1 MSMRVKSSRP
11 PQQGKLIAAGAYA
24 VQGRGQAIL
33 KQRERREAI
42 TAYLFLSPALLL
54 FLLFIGGPLVAAIGL
69 SLLQWDLLTPAQFAG
84 LSNYAKL
91 FSDRAVVQA
100 ILNTFIFTFWS
111 LVLHLGLGLLLALA
125 VNRAIPGPLKY
136 FLRTFYFFPLLMS
149 YASVALLWKFALD
162 PSFGFINYYLGLLH
176 IAAPAWLLSPRWAM
190 PALIF
195 VDLWHTLGFTFI
207 ILLAGLQGVPTYL
220 QEAARID
227 GAGAWQRLWNV
238 TIPMLSPTLFFAS
251 VITFIG
257 AFQIFEPMFIMT
269 NGGPGNATLSVVMQI
284 FETGFRSFEMGYAS
298 TNALIVFVVI
308 MIVTLVQLGIS
319 RYWVNYD

>member
-1 MSMRVKSSRP
+1 
-11 PQQGKLIAAGAYA
+11 
-24 VQGRGQAIL
+24 
-33 KQRERREAI
+33 
-42 TAYLFLSPALLL
+42 
-54 FLLFIGGPLVAAIGL
+54 
-69 SLLQWDLLTPAQFAG
+69 
-84 LSNYAKL
+84 
-91 FSDRAVVQA
+91 
-100 ILNTFIFTFWS
+100 
-111 LVLHLGLGLLLALA
+111 
-125 VNRAIPGPLKY
+125 
-136 FLRTFYFFPLLMS
+136 MS

-284 FETGFRSFEMGYAS
+284 YETGFRSFEMGYAS

-308 MIVTLVQLGIS
+308 MIVTLVQLWIS